1 MEKNTFKDLVV
12 NAKTD
17 DNAAEIVI
25 RYLMNKYSEKLLKK
39 YFFYKIGDKK
49 DILQY
54 ARIGAWLG
62 IKYYKP
68 DYKNVNKVGDSD
80 EDK

>member
-12 NAKTD
+12 KAKTD

-39 YFFYKIGDKK
+39 YFIKKIFFK
-49 DILQY
+49 
-54 ARIGAWLG
+54 
-62 IKYYKP
+62 
-68 DYKNVNKVGDSD
+68 
-80 EDK
+80 